1 MNPYIRT
8 ATFKDALVVAQNLRE
23 EDLRELQGLGQTPLA
38 LPFNV
43 ALSNPAVTFLDKDG
57 TIGGVAGI
65 VPDPTPGVGLI
76 WMLCTPVL
84 VRKPHTFVRNAKK
97 WIAEQTEYKLLWNIA
112 DERNVFHHKLL
123 KLLGFKALRTVYP
136 PPYAL
141 PYLEIVKVCA

>member
-76 WMLCTPVL
+76 WMLCTPAL

-97 WIAEQTEYKLLWNIA
+97 WIAEQNEYKLLWNIA